1 MQIKER
7 KQHPIIQRIAPA
19 GRDAT
24 VYFGL
29 IDLIF
34 KNNRK
39 NPIKLRVY
47 LDKEK
52 ETHIFEIMGRNI
64 EHIDVEIK
72 TTIKETKK
80 YVVVRTYREIYKERK
95 LIKKEKLSKDKYKKN

>member
-1 MQIKER
+1 MQ
-7 KQHPIIQRIAPA
+7 QYSDA

-39 NPIKLRVY
+39 SPIKLSVY
-47 LDKEK
+47 LNKE
-52 ETHIFEIMGRNI
+52 EGRHIFEILGRNI
-64 EHIDVEIK
+64 ENINVKIN
-72 TTIKETKK
+72 TVIKEKK
-80 YVVVRTYREIYKERK
+80 EILIVRTYREIYKEGK
-95 LIKKEKLSKDKYKKN
+95 LLKREKLSKDKYRKD

>member
-1 MQIKER
+1 M
-7 KQHPIIQRIAPA
+7 
-19 GRDAT
+19 
-24 VYFGL
+24 
-29 IDLIF
+29 
-34 KNNRK
+34 
-39 NPIKLRVY
+39 RVY